1 MNFIPFIL
9 ASGSPRRKQLLNQI
23 GLEFTVIPSDVDED
37 FTLDLP
43 PEAFTEHWA
52 REKAKSVAKI
62 HPDSLIVGADT
73 IVVLDENILGKP
85 KDKKDSFSMLQSL
98 SGHTHEVITGVS
110 FFSLDHNIDITFNE
124 RTFVSFIALSDID
137 INNYIKTYNPLDK
150 AGSYGIQ
157 DGFSVYI
164 HRINGCYYNVMGLPL
179 SSFYTRL
186 KLIAPLV
193 QIS

>member
-1 MNFIPFIL
+1 
-9 ASGSPRRKQLLNQI
+9 
-23 GLEFTVIPSDVDED
+23 
-37 FTLDLP
+37 
-43 PEAFTEHWA
+43 
-52 REKAKSVAKI
+52 
-62 HPDSLIVGADT
+62 
-73 IVVLDENILGKP
+73 
-85 KDKKDSFSMLQSL
+85 
-98 SGHTHEVITGVS
+98 VITGVS